1 MWPVCWTTILVQT
14 CNHMT
19 TAFVD
24 SGQPYIPLEEGS
36 HCALLPVGLRY
47 MLLALNSISVLCTV
61 FVNIEVCLG

>member
-1 MWPVCWTTILVQT
+1 
-14 CNHMT
+14 MT

-47 MLLALNSISVLCTV
+47 MLLALNSISLLCTV